1 MPDHAD
7 AKLSDVQLALATLTE
22 AFAIALERHNPGIA
36 ADVLTVLQ
44 EGIEQL
50 EELERDEARV
60 MLLTAAN
67 RLAKVAGL

>member
-22 AFAIALERHNPGIA
+22 AFAMALERHNPGIA

-44 EGIEQL
+44 ERIEQL
-50 EELERDEARV
+50 EEMERDEARA
-60 MLLTAAN
+60 MLLAAAS
-67 RLAKVAGL
+67 RLAKVAGR